1 MNKRVMQM
9 SDQEKSIRTISGVV
23 TSNKSDKTITVKVT
37 RQVKHPL
44 YGKVIKRSTNF
55 HAHDEN
61 NACSE
66 GDVVSLVSCRPVSKS
81 KTWKLHEIIEKT
93 K

>member
-1 MNKRVMQM
+1 M

-23 TSNKSDKTITVKVT
+23 TSNKGDKTITVKVT

-66 GDVVSLVSCRPVSKS
+66 GDVVSLVSCRPVSSRKHGSFMKLLKKPNRVSWS
-81 KTWKLHEIIEKT
+81 K
-93 K
+93 

>member
-1 MNKRVMQM
+1 M
-9 SDQEKSIRTISGVV
+9 SVEEQTLRTISGVV
-23 TSNKSDKTITVKVT
+23 TSNKGNKSITVSVT

-44 YGKVIKRSTNF
+44 YGKVIKRSTKYN
-55 HAHDEN
+55 AHDESN
-61 NACSE
+61 ECSE
-66 GDVVSLVSCRPVSKS
+66 GDIVSLIACRPISKS

>member
-1 MNKRVMQM
+1 MT
-9 SDQEKSIRTISGVV
+9 DIDKSIRTITGLVLS
-23 TSNKSDKTITVKVT
+23 TKTDKTITVKVT

-44 YGKVIKRSTNF
+44 YGKFIKKSSKF

-61 NACSE
+61 NLCSE
-66 GDVVSLVSCRPVSKS
+66 GDVVSLVSCRPISKT
-81 KTWKLHEIIEKT
+81 KTWKLNEILEKT

>member
-1 MNKRVMQM
+1 MNKLVMQM

-23 TSNKSDKTITVKVT
+23 TSNKGDKTITVKVT

>member
-1 MNKRVMQM
+1 M
-9 SDQEKSIRTISGVV
+9 SEAEKSIRTITGQVI
-23 TSNKSDKTITVKVT
+23 SNKADKTITVKVT

-44 YGKVIKRSTNF
+44 YGKVIKRSSNF

-61 NACSE
+61 NACNE
-66 GDVVSLVSCRPVSKS
+66 GDLVSLVSCRPLSKS
-81 KTWKLHEIIEKT
+81 KTWKLHEILEKT

>member
-1 MNKRVMQM
+1 M
-9 SDQEKSIRTISGVV
+9 STEEKTLRTISGVV
-23 TSNKSDKTITVKVT
+23 TSNKADKSITVKVT
-37 RQVKHPL
+37 RQEMHPL
-44 YGKVIKRSTNF
+44 YGKVIKRTTKFN
-55 HAHDEN
+55 AHDEN

-66 GDVVSLVSCRPVSKS
+66 GYIVSLVSCRPISKS

>member
-1 MNKRVMQM
+1 M
-9 SDQEKSIRTISGVV
+9 SVEEQTLRTISGVV
-23 TSNKSDKTITVKVT
+23 TSNKGNKSITVSVT

-44 YGKVIKRSTNF
+44 YGKVIKRSTKYN
-55 HAHDEN
+55 AHDEA

-66 GDVVSLVSCRPVSKS
+66 GDIVSLISCRPISKS

>member
-1 MNKRVMQM
+1 M

-23 TSNKSDKTITVKVT
+23 TSNKGDKTITVKVT

>member
-23 TSNKSDKTITVKVT
+23 TSNKGDKTITVKVT

>member
-1 MNKRVMQM
+1 M
-9 SDQEKSIRTISGVV
+9 STEEQTLRTISGVV
-23 TSNKSDKTITVKVT
+23 TSNKADKSITVKVT

-44 YGKVIKRSTNF
+44 YGKVIKRTTKFN
-55 HAHDEN
+55 AHDEK

-66 GDVVSLVSCRPVSKS
+66 GDTVSLVSCRPISKS
-81 KTWKLHEIIEKT
+81 KTWKLHEIIEKA

>member
-1 MNKRVMQM
+1 MQM

-23 TSNKSDKTITVKVT
+23 TSNKGDKTITVKVT

>member
-1 MNKRVMQM
+1 M
-9 SDQEKSIRTISGVV
+9 SGTEANIRTITGQVV
-23 TSNKSDKTITVKVT
+23 SNKADKTITVKVT

-55 HAHDEN
+55 HAHDEDN
-61 NACSE
+61 SCNE
-66 GDVVSLVSCRPVSKS
+66 GDVVSLISCRPLSKS
-81 KTWKLHEIIEKT
+81 KTWKLHEILEKT

>member
-1 MNKRVMQM
+1 M
-9 SDQEKSIRTISGVV
+9 SEVEKSTRTITGEVV
-23 TSNKSDKTITVKVT
+23 SNRADKTITVKVT

-61 NACSE
+61 NSCTE
-66 GDVVSLVSCRPVSKS
+66 GDIVSLVSCRPLSKS
-81 KTWKLHEIIEKT
+81 KTWRLHEILEKT

>member
-1 MNKRVMQM
+1 M
-9 SDQEKSIRTISGVV
+9 STEVQTLRTISGVV
-23 TSNKSDKTITVKVT
+23 TSNKADKSITVKVT

-44 YGKVIKRSTNF
+44 YGKVIKRTTKFN
-55 HAHDEN
+55 AHDET

-66 GDVVSLVSCRPVSKS
+66 GDIVSLVSCRPISKS
-81 KTWKLHEIIEKT
+81 KTWKLHEIIEKA

>member
-1 MNKRVMQM
+1 M
-9 SDQEKSIRTISGVV
+9 STQEQTVRTITGIVS
-23 TSNKSDKTITVKVT
+23 SNKCDKTITVKVT

-44 YGKVIKRSTNF
+44 YGKVIKRSQKF
-55 HAHDEN
+55 LAHDEN

-66 GDVVSLVSCRPVSKS
+66 GDVVSLVACRPLSKN
-81 KTWKLHEIIEKT
+81 KAWALHEIIEKT

>member
-1 MNKRVMQM
+1 M
-9 SDQEKSIRTISGVV
+9 SAEETTVRTISGQVV
-23 TSNKSDKTITVKVT
+23 SAKADKSITVKIT

-44 YGKVIKRSTNF
+44 YGKVIKRSSKF
-55 HAHDEN
+55 HAHDEE

-66 GDVVSLVSCRPVSKS
+66 GDIVSLVSCRPLSKT
-81 KTWKLHEIIEKT
+81 KTWKLHEILEKT

>member
-1 MNKRVMQM
+1 M
-9 SDQEKSIRTISGVV
+9 STEEQTLRTISGVV
-23 TSNKSDKTITVKVT
+23 TSNKGDKSITVKVT

-44 YGKVIKRSTNF
+44 YGKVIKRTTKYN
-55 HAHDEN
+55 AHDGANE
-61 NACSE
+61 CSE
-66 GDVVSLVSCRPVSKS
+66 GDIVSLVSCRPISKS